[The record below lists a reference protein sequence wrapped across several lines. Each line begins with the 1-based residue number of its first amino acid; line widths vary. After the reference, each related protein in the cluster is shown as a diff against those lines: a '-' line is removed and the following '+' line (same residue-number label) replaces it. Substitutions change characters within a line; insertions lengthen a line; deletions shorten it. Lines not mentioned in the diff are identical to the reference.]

1 MGVRADLELDPTL
14 LATSYSGAT
23 GDNGTLL
30 KLLDLNESGIGG
42 LGNQTLDEGFAEI
55 SGSVAQEL
63 NATGSALDAEQFL
76 LDSLEARRDQVS
88 GVNVDEELVKLI
100 EFEQAFAAASQYIRV
115 ISDLNQELLSII

>member
-1 MGVRADLELDPTL
+1 MRADLELDPNL

-30 KLLDLNESGIGG
+30 QLLDLNEARIGG
-42 LGNQTLDEGFAEI
+42 LGNMTLDEGFAKI
-55 SGSVAQEL
+55 SGGVAQEV
-63 NATGSALDAEQFL
+63 NSTGSALDAEQFL
-76 LDSLEARRDQVS
+76 LDSLEARRDQIS